1 MREGGRKCRKRSV
14 ERGRDYEGELLLL
27 VISFLCEAILNFRI
41 EKI

>member
-14 ERGRDYEGELLLL
+14 ERGELLLL
-27 VISFLCEAILNFRI
+27 VISFLCKAILNFRI